1 MLPLN
6 KHWAGMR
13 HDVQEYIHN
22 CPQCQFMQT
31 AKMALKAKAQTYPF
45 NMGVR
50 QPWERLN
57 IDTIGPLPPD
67 KHGNKYIMVI
77 IDVFSRF
84 IELHAI
90 PDLSAAIAAPKIVET
105 ISRYCCTPSQILTDN
120 GTQYCN
126 ALSEHLY
133 EIMMTEHLTIM
144 P

>member
-1 MLPLN
+1 
-6 KHWAGMR
+6 
-13 HDVQEYIHN
+13 
-22 CPQCQFMQT
+22 MQT

-105 ISRYCCTPSQILTDN
+105 ISLYCCTPSQILTDN
-120 GTQYCN
+120 DCSVCVSLQAMIQNLRKLRC
-126 ALSEHLY
+126 LMILIRQLIPRHQ
-133 EIMMTEHLTIM
+133 
-144 P
+144 